1 MSQDRLPQMIISI
14 MLLADFDVS
23 ERCNIRPRS
32 FDLIVKRGDIL
43 VIIKV
48 ASHIDN
54 VSADIAWDLNLIAQH
69 LGATPLIVGERA
81 RMRILSE
88 ESSTYGTDSLQSARR
103 RSTTTLWR
111 RFRRWSTHR
120 PAASM

>member
-1 MSQDRLPQMIISI
+1 MIISI

-48 ASHIDN
+48 ASHIDH
-54 VSADIAWDLNLIAQH
+54 VISM
-69 LGATPLIVGERA
+69 TC
-81 RMRILSE
+81 
-88 ESSTYGTDSLQSARR
+88 RR
-103 RSTTTLWR
+103 KFT
-111 RFRRWSTHR
+111 
-120 PAASM
+120 